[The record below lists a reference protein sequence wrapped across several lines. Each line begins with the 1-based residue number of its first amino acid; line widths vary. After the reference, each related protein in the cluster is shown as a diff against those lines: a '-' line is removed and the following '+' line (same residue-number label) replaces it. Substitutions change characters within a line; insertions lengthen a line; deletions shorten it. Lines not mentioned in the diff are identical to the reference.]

1 MCCTVYRDLFKGK
14 PLRERGERK
23 KLSTQTDSNP
33 RPLDQAAYTLK
44 LCSATTTAQEEKWE
58 SSKVV
63 GVQLQVSV
71 TSQKLTIVRRQFVEG
86 VFVDEV
92 PPDVDVDGLAL
103 LEVGQLS
110 LVLIPIF
117 GYQVLEQLK

>member
-1 MCCTVYRDLFKGK
+1 M
-14 PLRERGERK
+14 
-23 KLSTQTDSNP
+23 
-33 RPLDQAAYTLK
+33 
-44 LCSATTTAQEEKWE
+44 
-58 SSKVV
+58 
-63 GVQLQVSV
+63 GVQLQESV

-92 PPDVDVDGLAL
+92 PPDVDEDGLAL

-117 GYQVLEQLK
+117 GNQVLEQLK

>member
-1 MCCTVYRDLFKGK
+1 M
-14 PLRERGERK
+14 
-23 KLSTQTDSNP
+23 
-33 RPLDQAAYTLK
+33 
-44 LCSATTTAQEEKWE
+44 
-58 SSKVV
+58 

-117 GYQVLEQLK
+117 GNQVLEQLK

>member
-1 MCCTVYRDLFKGK
+1 M
-14 PLRERGERK
+14 
-23 KLSTQTDSNP
+23 
-33 RPLDQAAYTLK
+33 
-44 LCSATTTAQEEKWE
+44 
-58 SSKVV
+58 
-63 GVQLQVSV
+63 GVQLQESV

-117 GYQVLEQLK
+117 GNQVLEQLK

>member
-1 MCCTVYRDLFKGK
+1 ML
-14 PLRERGERK
+14 
-23 KLSTQTDSNP
+23 Q
-33 RPLDQAAYTLK
+33 
-44 LCSATTTAQEEKWE
+44 
-58 SSKVV
+58 V
-63 GVQLQVSV
+63 GLQLQVSV

-117 GYQVLEQLK
+117 GNQVLEQLK

>member
-1 MCCTVYRDLFKGK
+1 M
-14 PLRERGERK
+14 
-23 KLSTQTDSNP
+23 
-33 RPLDQAAYTLK
+33 
-44 LCSATTTAQEEKWE
+44 
-58 SSKVV
+58 

-86 VFVDEV
+86 VLVDEV

-117 GYQVLEQLK
+117 GNQVLEQLK

>member
-1 MCCTVYRDLFKGK
+1 M
-14 PLRERGERK
+14 
-23 KLSTQTDSNP
+23 
-33 RPLDQAAYTLK
+33 
-44 LCSATTTAQEEKWE
+44 
-58 SSKVV
+58 
-63 GVQLQVSV
+63 QLQVSV

-117 GYQVLEQLK
+117 GNQVLEQLK